1 MDNRERPGGSPARN
15 VFQNGTRTYIL
26 PDAMANQK
34 KLTVDALQ
42 ETNGI
47 SIQVPDRQGSGR
59 FKPVKSDIALRF
71 ASALR
76 IQCAF
81 RSWTARQLFN
91 QAISSLSNKNNQ
103 RRKIWQLSNDEL
115 LNASRQ
121 VEERR
126 LQLGSHGSRMNVQPP
141 MVSPPPMGPPPV
153 VRSELEVEIGYAVR
167 RLRAALRELR
177 LDTERACAGP
187 HTLAVPHPIRGP
199 FVLWCC

>member
-1 MDNRERPGGSPARN
+1 MLACIKRYNPE
-15 VFQNGTRTYIL
+15 YY
-26 PDAMANQK
+26 
-34 KLTVDALQ
+34 
-42 ETNGI
+42 
-47 SIQVPDRQGSGR
+47 
-59 FKPVKSDIALRF
+59 
-71 ASALR
+71 
-76 IQCAF
+76 
-81 RSWTARQLFN
+81 
-91 QAISSLSNKNNQ
+91 SSLFEKNYPNIL
-103 RRKIWQLSNDEL
+103 KIDRLYLWLNNLNSYYNYLELVQSAWQLSNDEL